1 MGTSMQHVVRSESA
15 KRSSAKESGHPVA
28 EAGLESREEHFQ
40 AYVWGFRI
48 FSSLL
53 ALGGMTAVLLSPGEG
68 SVHYL
73 IVVLA
78 FVVPLTNGMVLAA
91 LTRMMH
97 IWLERRLRARLHVRN
112 IQLSDMAM
120 RDDLTQL
127 FNRRYF
133 YDRLQRDLEDA
144 RSFQRPLGVVMLDVD
159 CLKHINDTYGHKVG
173 DAVLAAA
180 GKLLRQHTRGCDVP
194 ARIGG
199 DEFAVILPEADKRGA
214 QAAAR
219 RIKAAIDAGVVCED
233 HGVSIHL
240 CLSLGISGF
249 PWGGDDVDAVM
260 RSADASLYAAKEAT
274 RNTRA
279 ELPDP
284 VTI

>member
-1 MGTSMQHVVRSESA
+1 MQHVVRSESA

-219 RIKAAIDAGVVCED
+219 RIKAAVDAGVVCED

>member
-1 MGTSMQHVVRSESA
+1 MAGEKPQDERQQPGPGPGGRLRSE
-15 KRSSAKESGHPVA
+15 HI
-28 EAGLESREEHFQ
+28 Q
-40 AYVWGFRI
+40 TYVWGFRALT
-48 FSSLL
+48 SLL
-53 ALGGMTAVLLSPGEG
+53 AVGGLIAVLESPSETP
-68 SVHYL
+68 VRYL
-73 IVVLA
+73 VVIPSFL
-78 FVVPLTNGMVLAA
+78 VPLGAGLLMAA
-91 LTRMMH
+91 GTRVMH
-97 IWLERRLRARLHVRN
+97 VRLERNYQTALRARNL
-112 IQLSDMAM
+112 QLADMAM

-127 FNRRYF
+127 CNRRYF

-173 DAVLAAA
+173 DAVLAATA
-180 GKLLRQHTRGCDVP
+180 KLLRQHTRGCDVP

-219 RIKAAIDAGVVCED
+219 RIKAAIDAGIVCED
-233 HGVSIHL
+233 HGVSVRL
-240 CLSLGISGF
+240 SLSLGISGF